1 MSHHC
6 KCKLFGRQAG
16 FFSLFLLKNMK
27 PAAKASVMGCIFR
40 KWSWWEGLSK
50 DIIYICREELKKN
63 MDFGGCCDT
72 HFLFLQNPVLAFDG
86 HSDWYTRLFCIN
98 TEDAILFLL
107 SILFNLITSAQMVS
121 RWLLRGHYLKF
132 MWIMDNVH
140 FKQKVGEGVVPLQYL
155 FCEVC

>member
-1 MSHHC
+1 M
-6 KCKLFGRQAG
+6 QAVW
-16 FFSLFLLKNMK
+16 
-27 PAAKASVMGCIFR
+27 KASCFFFPCSYSRIWTSS
-40 KWSWWEGLSK
+40 KSLCNGLHFQEVVLVRGTVQG
-50 DIIYICREELKKN
+50 YYLHLPWGVKKN
-63 MDFGGCCDT
+63 MDFGGCCDM
-72 HFLFLQNPVLAFDG
+72 HFLFLQNPILAFDG

-107 SILFNLITSAQMVS
+107 NILFNLVTSAQTVS

>member
-1 MSHHC
+1 M
-6 KCKLFGRQAG
+6 QAVWKASG
-16 FFSLFLLKNMK
+16 FFFFFLVLIQEYE
-27 PAAKASVMGCIFR
+27 PAAKVSVLGCSFR

-50 DIIYICREELKKN
+50 DFIYICREEFKKN
-63 MDFGGCCDT
+63 KDFGGCCDT
-72 HFLFLQNPVLAFDG
+72 HFLFLQNPTLAFDG

-107 SILFNLITSAQMVS
+107 NILFNLVTSAQTVS

-155 FCEVC
+155 FCEVCKT

>member
-1 MSHHC
+1 M
-6 KCKLFGRQAG
+6 QAVWKASCSF
-16 FFSLFLLKNMK
+16 FFSLVLIQEYE

-40 KWSWWEGLSK
+40 KRSWWEGLSK
-50 DIIYICREELKKN
+50 DIIYICREKFKKTV
-63 MDFGGCCDT
+63 DFGGCCDT
-72 HFLFLQNPVLAFDG
+72 HFLFLQNPILAFDG

-107 SILFNLITSAQMVS
+107 NILFNLVTSAQMVS